1 MRNSLAKSHN
11 FCWHGKTVSSNG
23 PWCFYWKGDA
33 QRVQQMNTCAHACM
47 HTHTH
52 AHSSLLHIIYIY
64 SNGCVHTH
72 THKYM
77 YILGT
82 QTQYTHIHS
91 CCFSVQ
97 LSSSFCELVS
107 QSFDHYIK
115 KCGVCFEVMFFNDVV
130 FCIIFLSHVCAII
143 NSLQVTCCDFVV
155 LYINS
160 MCIVIYKYFFFFT
173 SKSSVKQI

>member
-1 MRNSLAKSHN
+1 M
-11 FCWHGKTVSSNG
+11 GKQFHLIAPGVFTGREMHRQYSRWTHV
-23 PWCFYWKGDA
+23 
-33 QRVQQMNTCAHACM
+33 RMHTCTCT

-52 AHSSLLHIIYIY
+52 AHLSLLHIIYIY
-64 SNGCVHTH
+64 SNVFVHLHTH
-72 THKYM
+72 THTHTHI
-77 YILGT
+77 YIYIGHTNLV
-82 QTQYTHIHS
+82 YTHTHT
-91 CCFSVQ
+91 CCFCVQ
-97 LSSSFCELVS
+97 LSFFLCELVS

-173 SKSSVKQI
+173 SKSFVK